1 MKSLSAAKCPSV
13 FTDPDDRNHVS
24 LRKNTPHRSLL
35 TIAVCSCMVDTVA
48 AVIKLLPKLLLDIDP
63 RDASTLLHAAGVSRI
78 MSPQTPTPNPPPSAV
93 KAKASPAIIDSLVAA
108 GVRPNALNKAD
119 QTALG
124 NCPTTK
130 PRIPNQTFSKPPKIL
145 RLPLATCPPCSACK
159 NTWTAPKR
167 KAI

>member
-1 MKSLSAAKCPSV
+1 VKSLIAAKCPSV

-78 MSPQTPTPNPPPSAV
+78 MSPQTSNLNPQTPTLLPPQSRPKPPPPS
-93 KAKASPAIIDSLVAA
+93 SMRS
-108 GVRPNALNKAD
+108 
-119 QTALG
+119 
-124 NCPTTK
+124 
-130 PRIPNQTFSKPPKIL
+130 
-145 RLPLATCPPCSACK
+145 
-159 NTWTAPKR
+159 
-167 KAI
+167 